1 MGITGTERFI
11 NMSDNSQEELKPVIE
26 PKNITEWENE
36 PSVGQLKANYT
47 EAQDEHQK
55 QVTKI
60 DAWIALR
67 DGARNFTPKK
77 GKSKV
82 VPKVVRKQAE
92 WRYSSLSEPFL
103 SADDMYDVRPVT
115 FEDKEAAIQN
125 ALVLNNQMNTKI
137 NKIDFIDEY
146 VRTCVDE
153 GTVIVKVEWEFD
165 SRTDIVE
172 KDVIE
177 MQPIL
182 DNEAARAM
190 IQSGQE
196 PLEPIVIGTELVEE
210 EIIVKNQPA
219 LTVCDYNHVIIDP
232 TAKGNIE
239 KASFIIYRFEASYSD
254 LKKDPRYSNLDEI
267 HFETDNRA
275 ENENEVD
282 DPLFRFED
290 KPRKKVWVYEYHGFY
305 DIHDTG
311 IVEPFIGSWIGN
323 TKVRM
328 EENPMPDQK
337 LPFIR
342 VQYLPVRKKNYG
354 QPDGY
359 LLEENQNIV
368 GATTRGM
375 IDIMARSSN
384 AQQGVRKD
392 ALDTINRRRFEQGDD
407 YQFNTNVDPR
417 QAFHMGVYP
426 EIPNSAMLMINYQNS
441 DAESLTGV
449 KAFAQGITGEA
460 LGSNVTNGRSALDAA
475 SKRELGILR
484 RLADGIIQIGR
495 KFISM
500 NSEFL
505 DEEEIIRITND
516 EFIPV
521 RRDDLAGNFDLRLTI
536 TTAEADNAK
545 AQELAF
551 MLQTG
556 AASADPGEVRMIR
569 AEIARLRK
577 MPDLAKRIEEYQ
589 PQPDPLAVEEAEL
602 KNELLKAQIKNEYAK
617 GRENEV
623 DVGLKTAKTVTE
635 QAKARDLNSGSD
647 QKDLDFMEQDT
658 GIAHGK
664 SKDLEAQK
672 QLGALDQKAADALLQ
687 AGNDAASPK
696 TPEADIDTSFLDEF
710 TL

>member
-1 MGITGTERFI
+1 MPDEIETT
-11 NMSDNSQEELKPVIE
+11 PVVE
-26 PKNITEWENE
+26 PKNITDWANE
-36 PSVGQLKANYT
+36 PTVDQLKQNYT
-47 EAQDEHQK
+47 DAQDEHQK

-60 DAWIALR
+60 DAWIAAR

-82 VPKVVRKQAE
+82 VPKVIRKQAE
-92 WRYSSLSEPFL
+92 WRYASLSEPFL
-103 SADDMYDVRPVT
+103 SADDMFEVRPVT
-115 FEDKEAAIQN
+115 YEDKAAAVQN

-137 NKIDFIDEY
+137 NKVDFIDEY
-146 VRTCVDE
+146 IRTCTDE
-153 GTVIVKVEWEFD
+153 GTVIVKVGWEFE
-165 SRTDIVE
+165 SRIDVVE
-172 KDVIE
+172 QDVIE
-177 MQPIL
+177 MQPVL
-182 DNEAARAM
+182 DNQIASQMIAA
-190 IQSGQE
+190 GQE
-196 PLEPIVIGTELVEE
+196 PLEPIVVGTEMVEQE
-210 EIIVKNQPA
+210 TIIKNNPT
-219 LTVCDYNHVIIDP
+219 LEVCDYNHVIMDP
-232 TAKGNIE
+232 TAKGDIS

-254 LKKDPRYSNLDEI
+254 LKKDPRYSNLEDI

-275 ENENEVD
+275 DNENDIDMPE
-282 DPLFRFED
+282 FKFKD

-305 DIHDTG
+305 DYNDTG
-311 IVEPFIGSWIGN
+311 VVESFVAAWVGN

-328 EENPMPDQK
+328 EENPMPDQG
-337 LPFIR
+337 LPFIK

-426 EIPNSAMLMINYQNS
+426 EIPNSAMLMINHQNNE
-441 DAESLTGV
+441 AESLTGV
-449 KAFAQGITGEA
+449 KAFAQGITGES

-484 RLADGIIQIGR
+484 RLADGMVQIGR
-495 KFISM
+495 KFIAM

-505 DEEEIIRITND
+505 DEEEVIRITND

-521 RRDDLAGNFDLRLTI
+521 KRDDLQGNFDLRLTI

-556 AASADPGEVRMIR
+556 AASADPAEVRMIR

-577 MPDLAKRIEEYQ
+577 MPELAKKIEEFQ
-589 PQPDPLAVEEAEL
+589 PQPDPLAQEEAML
-602 KNELLKAQIKNEYAK
+602 KNELLRAQIQNEYAK
-617 GRENEV
+617 GQENQV
-623 DVGLKTAKTVTE
+623 DVGLKAAKTATE
-635 QAKARDLNSGSD
+635 QAKARDLNSGAD

-658 GIAHGK
+658 GIAHEK
-664 SKDLEAQK
+664 TKDLKSQD
-672 QLGALDQKAADALLQ
+672 QLGKLDEKAADALL
-687 AGNDAASPK
+687 ASGDEAANPK
-696 TPEADIDTSFLDEF
+696 TPEAPDDTSFLEEF